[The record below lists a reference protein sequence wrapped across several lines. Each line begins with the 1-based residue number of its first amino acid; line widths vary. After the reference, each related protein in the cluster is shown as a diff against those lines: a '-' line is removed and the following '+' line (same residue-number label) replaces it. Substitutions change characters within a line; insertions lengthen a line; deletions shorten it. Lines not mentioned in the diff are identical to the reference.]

1 MKGGGESKH
10 GFCEV
15 GFFEVFGCFFL
26 TIGEEHTCG
35 FVIAYGTCVCYPINK
50 MKAVLWRMR
59 VLTQLKLIMTL
70 QGPKQSH
77 QSQVYRH
84 NNKIIL
90 QRN

>member
-1 MKGGGESKH
+1 MRFRDCIWHLRVLSNQQDEG
-10 GFCEV
+10 
-15 GFFEVFGCFFL
+15 
-26 TIGEEHTCG
+26 G
-35 FVIAYGTCVCYPINK
+35 FV
-50 MKAVLWRMR
+50 RMR

-84 NNKIIL
+84 NNNIIL